1 MRVVVF
7 FISFCFF
14 LLGYGY
20 GFSFNT
26 KDVRSAQVNT
36 HSFQRNTLQYF
47 KNNSNNKVAVVT
59 DYTDIELEEDYHTND
74 DSAVTNQ
81 KAFLIKSNLLANWYL
96 AFYHPLSSNS
106 YDANFDT
113 FFCFSTSPIYIKNRV
128 LRI

>member
-106 YDANFDT
+106 YDTNFDT